1 MLLHLPIVLMATF
14 SPVAV
19 SDTVPKFDIVKE
31 CRFEGASSV
40 EYDRCSND
48 EGSAL
53 RVLVTGWSKFTGAD
67 KKSCVAMTTVGGF
80 ASYVELLTCLEM
92 ARDSRSTR
100 DIPLGP
106 QPAGAGVT
114 VGIGHGPAS
123 PSGR

>member
-1 MLLHLPIVLMATF
+1 MLLHLPIVIMATL

-19 SDTVPKFDIVKE
+19 SDTVPNFDIVKE

-40 EYDRCSND
+40 EYGRCSND

-53 RVLVTGWSKFTGAD
+53 QTLVQGWARFAGAD
-67 KKSCVAMTTVGGF
+67 KKSCVAMTMVGGF
-80 ASYVELLTCLEM
+80 TSYVELLTCLEM

-100 DIPLGP
+100 DIPLAPQSAGP
-106 QPAGAGVT
+106 DVT

-123 PSGR
+123 PSSR